1 MTNKIELQKN
11 LEQNH
16 GFSSSIWLHSLSVK
30 KRSSSLQICKKGIIK
45 KVQQK
50 RRTLLLGF
58 IIYYYNFDLYLVGWF
73 STIIKQITTLNIR
86 TYKIFPYYE
95 KSFQKLTQQ
104 YGSISLHNLTL
115 PLHLLYQVHTG
126 DDCWIFNVCPKV
138 TRVRF
143 FWRSTEASK
152 SNAKTHKKG
161 KCQNAK
167 YEGCSEKGVGLPGL
181 RGDRESQVGFSKR
194 CDWVGTI
201 LDVVG
206 CRN

>member
-1 MTNKIELQKN
+1 M
-11 LEQNH
+11 
-16 GFSSSIWLHSLSVK
+16 
-30 KRSSSLQICKKGIIK
+30 
-45 KVQQK
+45 
-50 RRTLLLGF
+50 
-58 IIYYYNFDLYLVGWF
+58 
-73 STIIKQITTLNIR
+73 QITTLNIR
-86 TYKIFPYYE
+86 TYKRFFLTMKNYF
-95 KSFQKLTQQ
+95 KKLTQQ
-104 YGSISLHNLTL
+104 HGSISLHNLTL
-115 PLHLLYQVHTG
+115 PSFSSMYMFFTTQVHTG
-126 DDCWIFNVCPKV
+126 DDCWIFNVCLKV

-201 LDVVG
+201 FGVVG